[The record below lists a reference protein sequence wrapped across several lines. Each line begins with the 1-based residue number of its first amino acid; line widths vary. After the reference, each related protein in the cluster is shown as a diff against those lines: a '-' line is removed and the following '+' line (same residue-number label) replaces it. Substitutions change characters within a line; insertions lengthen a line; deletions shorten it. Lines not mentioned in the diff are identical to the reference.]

1 MAKTSPTQ
9 RALAECKRL
18 GWKAAIVERWNQWAR
33 VRQDLF
39 GFADLVVLDGAP
51 GLLAL
56 QVTDAT
62 SISKRMEKLSGVAL
76 VVDWLK
82 AGMRVEVWGWRKLV
96 VKRGGKATRWTLRRV
111 AARLASDGVGISW
124 DELGDGA
131 GPLVDDLLDKADEL
145 DALRDAIRGAWVD
158 HASNEGVECCGA
170 AFAGLD
176 GAKECVVAK
185 RFMDALDQ
193 RGLSGPVGGQ

>member
-131 GPLVDDLLDKADEL
+131 GPLVDDLS
-145 DALRDAIRGAWVD
+145 GPPP
-158 HASNEGVECCGA
+158 
-170 AFAGLD
+170 
-176 GAKECVVAK
+176 
-185 RFMDALDQ
+185 
-193 RGLSGPVGGQ
+193 GLSGPVGGQ